1 MELEDY
7 GTESDDSSSDGSAED
22 HDDATTNYTTAR
34 TSEIFRIVDPT
45 YGGKSREN
53 TREQLIAE
61 QEEYMTSRALTLAGR
76 TKTVSFERHWTKMSR
91 ANSHEKAK
99 LIFNFSLTFFSK
111 LYY

>member
-7 GTESDDSSSDGSAED
+7 GTESDDSSSNGSTED
-22 HDDATTNYTTAR
+22 HDDAATNFTTAR

-61 QEEYMTSRALTLAGR
+61 QEEYMTSRDLTLAGR
-76 TKTVSFERHWTKMSR
+76 TKSV
-91 ANSHEKAK
+91 
-99 LIFNFSLTFFSK
+99 
-111 LYY
+111 